1 MNMLLTDE
9 QIAFQKDFKEFV
21 EREVFPIAD
30 QQDQNECLDEHIVE
44 KLANKGY
51 LGAVINPCYG
61 GKGWDP
67 IVSGVMHEEFGR
79 ASTGL
84 RSLFT
89 VHEMVAIA
97 IQRWGSEEQKEK
109 WLPKMAKGEVI
120 GAFALTEPEVGSDAK
135 SIQAVAEHKENC
147 FVINGQKR
155 WITMGQIADIFLVF
169 AKYDD
174 KPTAF
179 IVESN
184 RDGFTRKPI
193 KGMMGFR
200 ASMGAELFFEN
211 CEIPEENMVG
221 RCGAGLT
228 HVALSCLDHGRY
240 TVACG
245 CVGLGQACLE
255 ESTHYARQR
264 KQFGER
270 LINNQLIKKMITEMA
285 VQVKAARQLCYYAG
299 YLKVQKHPDSIN
311 ETWVAKYFASTML
324 DKICSDAV
332 QIHGANGCNQLSRVE
347 RLFRD
352 AKINSIIEGSS
363 QMHELLI
370 ATNTAMTTRRAKC
383 KQKAEEK

>member
-1 MNMLLTDE
+1 MLLTDE
-9 QIAFQKDFKEFV
+9 QMVLQKDFKDFV
-21 EREVFPIAD
+21 EKEVFPIAD
-30 QQDQNECLDEHIVE
+30 MQDHKECLEEHIVE
-44 KLANKGY
+44 KLADKGY
-51 LGAVINPCYG
+51 LGAVISSSYG
-61 GKGWDP
+61 GKEWDP
-67 IVSGVMHEEFGR
+67 IVSGIMHEEFGR

-135 SIQAVAEHKENC
+135 SIQTVAVHKENH
-147 FVINGQKR
+147 FVINGQKK

-179 IVESN
+179 IVEGN
-184 RDGFTRKPI
+184 RAGFTRKLI
-193 KGMMGFR
+193 KGMLGFR
-200 ASMGAELFFEN
+200 ASMGAELFFQD
-211 CEIPEENMVG
+211 CEVPEENMVG
-221 RCGAGLT
+221 KCGTGLT

-255 ESTHYARQR
+255 ESTNYARKR

-299 YLKVQKHPDSIN
+299 CLKMQKHSDSIN

-324 DKICSDAV
+324 DKICSDTV
-332 QIHGANGCNQLSRVE
+332 QIHGANGCNQASRVE

-370 ATNTAMTTRRAKC
+370 ATNTAMTTRRTKF
-383 KQKAEEK
+383 KPKTEEK